1 VIRGAK
7 DCQLRRW
14 RGVVL
19 AVVLGA
25 VGCATGPNRVI
36 PVVPGFP
43 LEAPVLQVQ
52 PGDRLTWVNGDQAR
66 GTFRIEFERA
76 PGGPDVSS
84 KSDIHTA
91 RFGTPGTYAYTIIAA
106 TRTGAPLMP
115 RSGQVVVQQRTGAE
129 IRPAPPPRSPEGPA
143 PASTPVPPDTLPLG
157 AGISRVKDGTAVYA
171 AYQYR
176 PEQGIVL
183 KVEHGTAEPAVPR
196 PGSEVNLRVTYTV
209 LAPRDGKPVTVKE
222 IRSVRFGNQELR
234 RLVRDV
240 TVSSGTYSSEHRLI
254 IPTDAVEGS
263 YSVTTVVEI
272 PEVAQA
278 RGEVSS
284 PFSVIAP

>member
-1 VIRGAK
+1 
-7 DCQLRRW
+7 
-14 RGVVL
+14 
-19 AVVLGA
+19 
-25 VGCATGPNRVI
+25 
-36 PVVPGFP
+36 
-43 LEAPVLQVQ
+43 
-52 PGDRLTWVNGDQAR
+52 
-66 GTFRIEFERA
+66 
-76 PGGPDVSS
+76 
-84 KSDIHTA
+84 
-91 RFGTPGTYAYTIIAA
+91 
-106 TRTGAPLMP
+106 
-115 RSGQVVVQQRTGAE
+115 
-129 IRPAPPPRSPEGPA
+129 
-143 PASTPVPPDTLPLG
+143 
-157 AGISRVKDGTAVYA
+157 VKDGTAVYA

-263 YSVTTVVEI
+263 YTVTTVVEI
-272 PEVAQA
+272 PEAAQA